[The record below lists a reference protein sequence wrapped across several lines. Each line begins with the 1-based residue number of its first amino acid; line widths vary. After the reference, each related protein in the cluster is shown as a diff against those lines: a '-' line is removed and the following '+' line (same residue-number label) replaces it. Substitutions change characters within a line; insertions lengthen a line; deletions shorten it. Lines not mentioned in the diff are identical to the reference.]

1 MLVGH
6 YVVGFLVGRGLSVA
20 LSQTVGGIASGAVA
34 GAAETAAFDLLEG
47 KPFWETVKDAAISA
61 AISAGMGGLVPNLPG
76 LRFRGPAPKLSWTRG
91 WPIGGYVGPNTYRY
105 LQQKMLSRI
114 ESKISY
120 RLFNNTGDIHPSAS
134 SLWDSCTR
142 DCTRETLVE
151 KLNNNFKVY

>member
-120 RLFNNTGDIHPSAS
+120 RLLTIPEIFTPRPPPFG
-134 SLWDSCTR
+134 
-142 DCTRETLVE
+142 TLVLEIVPE
-151 KLNNNFKVY
+151 KP